1 MRKRFVVW
9 DLTLNL
15 PRSWYKIS
23 NQIEIARGVLKRTHC
38 LRCKGCIVSYT
49 GASRECNRGYTY
61 TTHIRDAQA
70 VSVRLHDTHT
80 GTDDT
85 MHAAA
90 SMSKED
96 TSEWAFDKCESP
108 ESLEHLSRATTPR
121 AEDDALVQPV
131 PEPGWVPLSV
141 RQSQARER
149 FEAQERVIAEAAAA
163 TKLAQIVASLVV
175 DQVSGLPLIPDNCL
189 PIKHYN
195 RWLVANIARVDAVER
210 RRSKSRIQANKVM
223 RALVA
228 NSSPAIYANYCTEL
242 AVLEGGSPPLTPPT
256 APRAFCSKMSFLEHS
271 WTDNIV
277 FQARWLA
284 RTERCAR
291 RPPTADGH
299 TRRLVRYYSTH
310 SLKRRESMY
319 SVAHTYS
326 YYSFVQ

>member
-1 MRKRFVVW
+1 MRKRSQSASTTRTQIQASQPAAVTVMP
-9 DLTLNL
+9 DTL
-15 PRSWYKIS
+15 
-23 NQIEIARGVLKRTHC
+23 
-38 LRCKGCIVSYT
+38 
-49 GASRECNRGYTY
+49 
-61 TTHIRDAQA
+61 
-70 VSVRLHDTHT
+70 RLA
-80 GTDDT
+80 DDT

-96 TSEWAFDKCESP
+96 TSEWAFDKHRRCESP

-131 PEPGWVPLSV
+131 PEPAWVPLSV

-149 FEAQERVIAEAAAA
+149 FEAQERAIAEAAAA
-163 TKLAQIVASLVV
+163 TKLAQMVAPLVV

-277 FQARWLA
+277 FQAR
-284 RTERCAR
+284 
-291 RPPTADGH
+291 
-299 TRRLVRYYSTH
+299 
-310 SLKRRESMY
+310 
-319 SVAHTYS
+319 
-326 YYSFVQ
+326 